1 MYDTPLILKF
11 DDIDAGML
19 LLVGSKAANLGVLT
33 TAGFPVPPGLCVTTE
48 AYRRVTEQAGL
59 EEVLD
64 ALAVTAAGETRALNE
79 LAGQT
84 RELVLS
90 APVPADIADAV
101 RRSAHGPVA
110 VRSSATAEDLPH
122 ASFAGQQDTYLN
134 VIGADA
140 VLDAVRRCWA
150 SLWSDRAVAYRAAN
164 GIDHRAVLAAVVI
177 QEMVQSEVA
186 GVMFTANPVT
196 GRRREAVIDASP
208 GLGEAVVSGAVNPD
222 HFVVDTATGRITE
235 RRLGDK
241 RLAVRSL
248 PGGGVEH
255 VETGVEGACLTDA
268 QIRALA
274 ELGGRVEDH
283 YGSPQDTEW
292 AVDAGGA
299 LWLTQSRPITTL
311 FPIPRH
317 ARPAGAGSAVAG
329 AGRRTDRAAR
339 LRSGPGGPGGSG
351 GHGGPGSSGPAGG
364 EPDGARIYFSFSV
377 AQGIY
382 APITPMGMSAFRL
395 LSSSAAALLGAPV
408 TDRLD
413 GAPQFAE
420 AAGRMFID
428 VTGMMRSRVGRVGLP
443 RVLDVMEARSATVLR
458 GLFDDPRFSVTQR
471 SVRPALRR
479 LVKNAIRFRIPA
491 RAAQALLKPEKAHR
505 RAERLGV
512 RLRAQLAAPAD
523 ATALERLD
531 HVERILGTRAVPLLP
546 TVVPGPL
553 AGFAMLGLAYRLL
566 GDRARPGELQTVLR
580 GLPHN
585 VTTEMDLA
593 LWHLATRIRT
603 DREAAALLLGT
614 PAAELADRFG
624 DGTLPGVVDRGLKE
638 FLAVYGVRAV
648 AEIDL
653 GVPRW
658 SEDPTHVI
666 GVLAN
671 YLRLE
676 DPALSPDALF
686 ARGAAEAVLM
696 IKSLSAR
703 VGGVRGRIVRF
714 ALSRA
719 RALAGIR
726 ELPKFSMVTI
736 LAAMR
741 AELMTIGT
749 GLTTSGFLDS
759 PQDIFFLTM
768 EEVRTALTTA
778 PGGSAPGGSTPTSSG
793 ESTPAAPEGSTPAA
807 SGESTATSPG
817 GSTPTSSRESTPA
830 APEGSTPAASGEST
844 PTSSRESTPAAPGG
858 NTPTS
863 SEGSA
868 PATPGESTP
877 AAPGDAATP
886 PYLATLRVLVSERRE
901 DAARE
906 RRRRHLPRVLLS
918 DGTEPE
924 AVAISAPVDGALTGT
939 PASAGSVTGIARV
952 VLDPVG
958 AHLEP
963 GEILVCPSTDPG
975 WTPLFLTAGGLI
987 MEMGG
992 ANSHGAVVAREYGI
1006 PAVVGVARATE
1017 HIVTGQRITLDGTS
1031 GMVITA

>member
-1 MYDTPLILKF
+1 MDDTPLILKF
-11 DDIDAGML
+11 DDINAGML
-19 LLVGSKAANLGVLT
+19 PLVGGKAANLGVLT

-64 ALAVTAAGETRALNE
+64 ALAVPAAGEARALNE
-79 LAGQT
+79 LAGRA

-255 VETGVEGACLTDA
+255 VETGVEGACVTDA

-317 ARPAGAGSAVAG
+317 ARSAGAGSAVAG

-339 LRSGPGGPGGSG
+339 LRSGPEGPGG
-351 GHGGPGSSGPAGG
+351 SGPAGG

-593 LWHLATRIRT
+593 LWHLATRIRA
-603 DREAAALLLGT
+603 DREAASLLLGT

-703 VGGVRGRIVRF
+703 VGGVRGRVVRF

-741 AELMTIGT
+741 AELVTIGT
-749 GLTTSGFLDS
+749 GLTTSGLLDS

-778 PGGSAPGGSTPTSSG
+778 PGKTAPGGG
-793 ESTPAAPEGSTPAA
+793 
-807 SGESTATSPG
+807 
-817 GSTPTSSRESTPA
+817 
-830 APEGSTPAASGEST
+830 
-844 PTSSRESTPAAPGG
+844 
-858 NTPTS
+858 
-863 SEGSA
+863 
-868 PATPGESTP
+868 TP
-877 AAPGDAATP
+877 AAPGDGAT

-975 WTPLFLTAGGLI
+975 WTPLFLTAGGLV